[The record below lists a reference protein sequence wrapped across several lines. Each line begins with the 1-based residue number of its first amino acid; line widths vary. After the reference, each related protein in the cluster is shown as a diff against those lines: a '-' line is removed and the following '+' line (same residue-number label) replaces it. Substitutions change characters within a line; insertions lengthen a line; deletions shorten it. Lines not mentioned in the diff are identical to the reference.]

1 MRRRIDLLP
10 EPASR
15 GLALDEA
22 LLESVRGG
30 GEPILRFW
38 IGDRAVVIGRSQR
51 VADEVDLAA
60 VERAGVPVVR
70 RASGGGAVLHYPGN
84 LNVSVVVPSEAA
96 GGVEEAFERLGA
108 CVAGA
113 VCGMGADARAEGTAV
128 VSRLGK
134 LSGAAQARRGRAV
147 LYHCTLLLEPDAV
160 PMERYLRALRA
171 GYAPTQIPSR
181 PRPTTTLSELLGRRV
196 GPQEAAAALG
206 SALTRVL
213 GDPDGGDGLTAEEV
227 ERAET
232 LRLGRYEDPTW
243 TWRE

>member
-1 MRRRIDLLP
+1 MRRRTDLMP

-15 GLALDEA
+15 GLAVDEA

-30 GEPILRFW
+30 GEPIVRFW

-51 VADEVDLAA
+51 IADEVDLAA
-60 VERAGVPVVR
+60 AERDGVSVVR

-84 LNVSVVVPSEAA
+84 LNVSVVVPSEVA
-96 GGVEEAFERLGA
+96 GGVEEAFGRLGA

-113 VCGMGADARAEGTAV
+113 VGEMGADARVDGTAV

-134 LSGAAQARRGRAV
+134 LSGAAQARRGHAV

-171 GYAPTQIPSR
+171 GYAPTQVASR

-196 GPQEAAAALG
+196 GAQEAAAAVA
-206 SALTRVL
+206 SALACAL
-213 GDPDGGDGLTAEEV
+213 GNSDGAKELTAEEI
-227 ERAET
+227 ERAEA
-232 LRLGRYEDPTW
+232 LRLKRYEDPTW